1 MDADGSIDPADLYSM
16 DDYLVE
22 QDILDDLGDH
32 LVAEMQSFVSGIE
45 GARTQRGPRRYLDRP
60 REQASQQLMD
70 DYFSPNPVY
79 NETQFR
85 RRFRMRRPLFLKIV
99 EALSGWSEY
108 FTQRPDALNRP
119 GFSPIHK
126 CTVAMRQLAYG
137 GSADQHDEYLKIGES
152 TGVECL
158 KKFVQGIIEVYGEE
172 YLRRPT
178 VEDLER
184 LLKESERRGF
194 PGKVGSIDCMHWPW
208 EKCPYGWK
216 GQYTRGDHGV
226 PTIILEAVASHD
238 RWIWHAFFGVAGSN
252 NDINVLNQSTLF
264 VDQLRGEGPQVEY
277 FVNGTQYTQGYYL
290 ADGIYPPWA
299 VFVKSIRSPQ
309 SAEHKLFSEY
319 QEGERKEVECA
330 FGILQSRFSILRRP
344 ARLYEQGDLENIML
358 ACIILHNMI
367 IEDERDIE
375 DDSFDL
381 NEEASTSTVQPPT
394 IVQAQDPIMAEVLKR
409 DAEIRDQQ
417 AHKQLQSDLIAH
429 IWNKFGNRTN

>member
-1 MDADGSIDPADLYSM
+1 
-16 DDYLVE
+16 
-22 QDILDDLGDH
+22 
-32 LVAEMQSFVSGIE
+32 
-45 GARTQRGPRRYLDRP
+45 
-60 REQASQQLMD
+60 
-70 DYFSPNPVY
+70 
-79 NETQFR
+79 
-85 RRFRMRRPLFLKIV
+85 
-99 EALSGWSEY
+99 
-108 FTQRPDALNRP
+108 
-119 GFSPIHK
+119 
-126 CTVAMRQLAYG
+126 
-137 GSADQHDEYLKIGES
+137 
-152 TGVECL
+152 
-158 KKFVQGIIEVYGEE
+158 
-172 YLRRPT
+172 
-178 VEDLER
+178 
-184 LLKESERRGF
+184 
-194 PGKVGSIDCMHWPW
+194 
-208 EKCPYGWK
+208 
-216 GQYTRGDHGV
+216 
-226 PTIILEAVASHD
+226 
-238 RWIWHAFFGVAGSN
+238 VAGSN